1 MEKTFD
7 ICLVAEV
14 WVIHRNH
21 IVKGTVSK
29 VWYTKFIDPVDLEA
43 VVESEWDFVCDA
55 DGKRIDSFRK
65 KDLFLKKEDLIS
77 SLWENS

>member
-7 ICLVAEV
+7 IGLGAEV
-14 WVIHRNH
+14 WVIHSNH

-29 VWYTKFIDPVDLEA
+29 VWYTKFISPVDYES
-43 VVESEWDFVCDA
+43 VMESEWYFVCDA

-65 KDLFLKKEDLIS
+65 KDLYLNKKDLLS
-77 SLWENS
+77 SL

>member
-7 ICLVAEV
+7 IGLGVEV
-14 WVIHRNH
+14 WVIHSNH

-29 VWYTKFIDPVDLEA
+29 VWYTKFISPVDYES
-43 VVESEWDFVCDA
+43 VVESEWYFVCDA

-65 KDLFLKKEDLIS
+65 KDLYLNKKDLLS
-77 SLWENS
+77 SL

>member
-7 ICLVAEV
+7 IGLGTEV

-29 VWYTKFIDPVDLEA
+29 VWYTKFISPVDLVS
-43 VVESEWDFVCDA
+43 VVESEWYFVCDA
-55 DGKRIDSFRK
+55 DGGRIDSFRK
-65 KDLFLKKEDLIS
+65 ESLFQAKEDLIR
-77 SLWENS
+77 SL

>member
-7 ICLVAEV
+7 IGLGAEV
-14 WVIHRNH
+14 WVIHSNR

-29 VWYTKFIDPVDLEA
+29 VWYTKFISPVDLVS
-43 VVESEWDFVCDA
+43 VVESEWYFVCDT

-65 KDLFLKKEDLIS
+65 KDLYLNKKDLLS
-77 SLWENS
+77 SL

>member
-7 ICLVAEV
+7 IGLGVEV
-14 WVIHRNH
+14 WVIRRNH

-29 VWYTKFIDPVDLEA
+29 VWYTKFIRPVDYES
-43 VVESEWDFVCDA
+43 VVASEWYFVCDA

-65 KDLFLKKEDLIS
+65 KDLFLKKEDLLS
-77 SLWENS
+77 SL

>member
-7 ICLVAEV
+7 IGLGAEV
-14 WVIHRNH
+14 WVIHSNH

-29 VWYTKFIDPVDLEA
+29 VWYTKFISHVNYES
-43 VVESEWDFVCDA
+43 VVESEWYFVCDA

-65 KDLFLKKEDLIS
+65 KDLYLNKKDLLS
-77 SLWENS
+77 SL

>member
-7 ICLVAEV
+7 IGLGTEV

-29 VWYTKFIDPVDLEA
+29 VWYTKFISPVDYES
-43 VVESEWDFVCDA
+43 VVESEWYFGCDA

-65 KDLFLKKEDLIS
+65 KDLYLNKKDLLS
-77 SLWENS
+77 SL

>member
-1 MEKTFD
+1 MGGG
-7 ICLVAEV
+7 AEV

-29 VWYTKFIDPVDLEA
+29 VWYTKFISPVDYES
-43 VVESEWDFVCDA
+43 VVESEWYFVCDA

-65 KDLFLKKEDLIS
+65 KDLYLNKKDLLS
-77 SLWENS
+77 SL

>member
-7 ICLVAEV
+7 IGLGTEV

-29 VWYTKFIDPVDLEA
+29 VWYTKFISPVDLVS
-43 VVESEWDFVCDA
+43 VVELEWYFVCDT

-65 KDLFLKKEDLIS
+65 KDLYLNKKDLLS
-77 SLWENS
+77 SL

>member
-7 ICLVAEV
+7 IGLGTEV

-29 VWYTKFIDPVDLEA
+29 VWYTKFISPVDYES
-43 VVESEWDFVCDA
+43 VVESEWYFVSDA

-65 KDLFLKKEDLIS
+65 KDLYLNKKDLLS
-77 SLWENS
+77 SL